1 LSSPI
6 RRYLPHLLVG
16 LSISL
21 IMVGAYAAVSFAAS
35 SAPKAIWSA
44 NPVTMT
50 FSGSAGLGSV
60 AEDVKCAPK
69 TTNVVFHTSVSN
81 PTKVSLTV
89 SPTGEATCGPS
100 PDPVTV
106 TAHCLVV
113 APTCKG
119 TYTGTVTIF
128 QGYYSTI
135 PPSLAVTIV
144 VT

>member
-1 LSSPI
+1 
-6 RRYLPHLLVG
+6 
-16 LSISL
+16 
-21 IMVGAYAAVSFAAS
+21 MVGAYAAVGFAVS

-44 NPVTMT
+44 NPVTIT
-50 FSGSAGLGSV
+50 FSGSAGSGSV
-60 AEDVKCAPK
+60 GEFVKCAPK
-69 TTNVVFHTSVSN
+69 TDNVNFKTSVNN
-81 PTKVSLTV
+81 PVKVSLTV

-106 TAHCLVV
+106 TAHCLVA
-113 APTCKG
+113 APICKG

-128 QGYYSTI
+128 QGYSTI